1 MPIPIYQVDAFAD
14 RPFVGNPAAVVLLDA
29 PCDDR
34 WMQNVAGEMNLAET
48 AFVLREGDGW
58 RLRWFTP
65 AIEVDLCGHA
75 TLATAHTLWE
85 TGRLPHGDMACFR
98 TRSGLLTAVQHG
110 ELIELDFPLVP
121 VEPVEPPAGLA
132 EALGVRPEWAGRA
145 GVESAGVAGFR
156 GAASPVASGFPG
168 LARHRWSGRHRH
180 SAGCRGRLR
189 FRLALFRAGGGD
201 RRRPGD
207 RLGSLRPRS
216 ILERT
221 PRPRRA
227 ARISGVGSRR
237 LRARAGGRR
246 SGEARWDGGDGAA
259 RGVDKVTG

>member
-145 GVESAGVAGFR
+145 GVNLLVLL
-156 GAASPVASGFPG
+156 ASEAQ
-168 LARHRWSGRHRH
+168 
-180 SAGCRGRLR
+180 LR
-189 FRLALFRAGGGD
+189 QLRPDFRALQGIDGQGVIVTAQAAAAGYDFVSRYFAPAAGIDEDPVTGSAHCALAPFWSARLGRDELLGYQASARGGYVRVRVEGD
-201 RRRPGD
+201 RVK
-207 RLGSLRPRS
+207 LGGTAVTVLR
-216 ILERT
+216 
-221 PRPRRA
+221 
-227 ARISGVGSRR
+227 
-237 LRARAGGRR
+237 
-246 SGEARWDGGDGAA
+246 GELTR
-259 RGVDKVTG
+259 